1 MKMNDKQYFWLYIC
15 LGLVYIPHAI
25 GLGMLLYVTT
35 SLGFGHSWDGL
46 INALSFNIVIA
57 LITGL
62 IIYPSI
68 FLGFRGLKAV
78 AAADRERVAALV
90 VALGGSESTAKR
102 KEIKENRIKD
112 KYGLYFLG
120 FLLLST
126 IAIFALWVWDI
137 RPLPPRPDIV
147 EGQYVYIR
155 RDVRVTACPTY
166 ARTLDN
172 GIRDCVTTQQL
183 IKGTR
188 IEVAA
193 IVTGDEGNS
202 WWIRYDTDDG
212 WLWIPATAVSDT
224 EP

>member
-1 MKMNDKQYFWLYIC
+1 MKDKQYFWLYIC
-15 LGLVYIPHAI
+15 IGLVYIPHAI
-25 GLGMLLYVTT
+25 GLGMLLFVTT
-35 SLGFGHSWDGL
+35 SMGFGHSWGGL
-46 INALSFNIVIA
+46 INAIPITIVIA

-62 IIYPSI
+62 IIYPAI
-68 FLGFRGLKAV
+68 FFGFRKLTAIAV
-78 AAADRERVAALV
+78 ADRVAVAALV

-102 KEIKENRIKD
+102 KEVKENRIKD

-126 IAIFALWVWDI
+126 IAIFAFWVWDI
-137 RPLPPRPDIV
+137 RPAPPRPDIIK
-147 EGQYVYIR
+147 GQYIYIR

-166 ARTLDN
+166 ARTLG
-172 GIRDCVTTQQL
+172 GISDCVTTQQL

-193 IVTGDEGNS
+193 IMTGFEGNS

-212 WLWIPATAVSDT
+212 MLFIPATVVSNT